1 MSQYK
6 HGTDGILGNS
16 IITNATKAGTCAVYV
31 GIAPVNLIQGY
42 KEAGIINN
50 PVQLNNISAKTVIG
64 YSKNWSDFTLCEVL
78 DAHFNSP
85 LGNIGP
91 IYVVNVLNPDVH
103 RKAEQTTK
111 SLTFTN
117 GSVSIK
123 SDTIILD
130 TIVIAD
136 KVKGEDFKISY
147 NFETGITKIESI
159 SKTEP
164 LTGTVTI
171 SYYEIDLTLIDETE
185 IIGKEEDGVYEGL
198 HAISL
203 LYQDKNVIPN
213 LIAIP
218 KWSEIKEVYEAVIN
232 YCEKINGHWYA
243 YVYADIPILDGI
255 TKIDTIT
262 KAKDWASTN
271 GYDKFKSKV
280 FWPQYRYNN
289 GNVYHASILAMAE
302 TLRTDLENNNIPME
316 SCSNK
321 ILPKGSQ
328 YFGEDS
334 TNRGFDEREGNLLNE
349 VGITTIIKRGG
360 QSYIWGPHTA
370 GFESGDDGNAKD
382 GIDQIAIFDT
392 NIRMQYYIL
401 NNFQIFLP

>member
-1 MSQYK
+1 MRFSPYK
-6 HGTDGILGNS
+6 S
-16 IITNATKAGTCAVYV
+16 
-31 GIAPVNLIQGY
+31 
-42 KEAGIINN
+42 
-50 PVQLNNISAKTVIG
+50 
-64 YSKNWSDFTLCEVL
+64 
-78 DAHFNSP
+78 
-85 LGNIGP
+85 
-91 IYVVNVLNPDVH
+91 
-103 RKAEQTTK
+103 
-111 SLTFTN
+111 
-117 GSVSIK
+117 
-123 SDTIILD
+123 
-130 TIVIAD
+130 
-136 KVKGEDFKISY
+136 
-147 NFETGITKIESI
+147 
-159 SKTEP
+159 
-164 LTGTVTI
+164 
-171 SYYEIDLTLIDETE
+171 
-185 IIGKEEDGVYEGL
+185 
-198 HAISL
+198 
-203 LYQDKNVIPN
+203 IPN

-401 NNFQIFLP
+401 NNFQSRWASVVDGPISVNMRDSIISAEQEQLDILVTKGALIGDPKVFFVETENTVEDLVNGNFKWNFIDTPTPPLKSITGEASYTDAGFETYYIEEE